1 MKSERER
8 SWLKRIWIGSIL
20 AIFIFGFLISSN
32 SASFT
37 VLGQM
42 TGFTDLATAWA
53 NKDISD
59 LLSANILS
67 GYPDGSFR
75 PEAPITRAE
84 FAKMVVVAFSS
95 PSETVPS
102 FADVCMDYW
111 ASSYISRAQAQG
123 WISGF
128 PDGSFRPQDSLT
140 RAQAISVLVRIAK
153 WQPESWKHP
162 VAASCWASDE
172 VAAAWVHSVVQASD
186 PYIDLQRPFADQ
198 IASRQEVA
206 AFLNR
211 TVSFLKTTPFLTQ
224 PMKTSPAQTEALPDQ
239 REQQL
244 LTLLNRERQ
253 AKQLPAILLDHQLM
267 EFAQSYAEEMGT
279 TSFFSHDSPVS
290 GSFQHRVCTLFDQ
303 GFTLVGEN
311 LGKAMDPGN
320 KYTVE
325 QIVENLHKDLMGSS
339 SHRANILGNWT
350 LAGLGFYQDGSLFLI
365 VEVFGNR

>member
-1 MKSERER
+1 M
-8 SWLKRIWIGSIL
+8 
-20 AIFIFGFLISSN
+20 A
-32 SASFT
+32 
-37 VLGQM
+37 
-42 TGFTDLATAWA
+42 GFTDLATAWA
-53 NKDISD
+53 NQDISD
-59 LLSANILS
+59 LTSLNILS

-75 PEAPITRAE
+75 PEATVTRAE
-84 FAKMVVVAFSS
+84 FAKMVVVAFSF
-95 PSETVPS
+95 PSETAPS
-102 FADVCMDYW
+102 FGDLSVDDW
-111 ASSYISRAQAQG
+111 ASPYISRAQIQG

-140 RAQAISVLVRIAK
+140 RAQAISLLVRIAK
-153 WQPESWKHP
+153 WQPESWEHP

-172 VAAAWVHSVVQASD
+172 VATAWVNSVVQASD
-186 PYIDLQRPFADQ
+186 PYVDLQSPFADQ

-211 TVSFLKTTPFLTQ
+211 TISFLITTPFLTK
-224 PMKTSPAQTEALPDQ
+224 PMKTPPTQTEVLPDQ
-239 REQQL
+239 NEQQL

-253 AKQLPAILLDHQLM
+253 ANQLPPILLDPQLM

-279 TSFFSHDSPVS
+279 TSFFSHDSPIS
-290 GSFQHRVCTLFDQ
+290 GSFQHRVFSLLDQ

-311 LGKAMDPGN
+311 LGRVMDSGS

-325 QIVENLHKDLMGSS
+325 QIVENLHKDFMASS
-339 SHRANILGNWT
+339 IHRGNVLGNWT

>member
-1 MKSERER
+1 VKSERKFN
-8 SWLKRIWIGSIL
+8 WLKRIWIGSIL
-20 AIFIFGFLISSN
+20 GIFIFSFLISFN

-37 VLGQM
+37 VLGQVA
-42 TGFTDLATAWA
+42 GFTDLTTAWA
-53 NKDISD
+53 NQDISD
-59 LLSANILS
+59 LISLNILS

-75 PEAPITRAE
+75 PEAPVTRAE
-84 FAKMVVVAFSS
+84 FAKIVVVEFSS

-102 FADVCMDYW
+102 FADVCVDYW
-111 ASSYISRAQAQG
+111 ASSYISRAQIQG
-123 WISGF
+123 WINGF

-162 VAASCWASDE
+162 VAVSCWASDE

-211 TVSFLKTTPFLTQ
+211 TV
-224 PMKTSPAQTEALPDQ
+224 
-239 REQQL
+239 
-244 LTLLNRERQ
+244 Q
-253 AKQLPAILLDHQLM
+253 ANQLPAILLDHQLM

-279 TSFFSHDSPVS
+279 TSFFAHDSPVS

-311 LGKAMDPGN
+311 LGRAMDPGS

-325 QIVENLHKDLMGSS
+325 QIVENLHKDFMGSS
-339 SHRANILGNWT
+339 GHRANVLGNWT
-350 LAGLGFYQDGSLFLI
+350 LAGLGFYQDSSLFLI